1 MSNPLLSL
9 VGLPPYD
16 RIHAADVVPA
26 LTTLVEGAEREF
38 TSFEQSVTPTWE
50 GSLGRLHDLTR
61 NLWAAWGAVN
71 HLLSVR
77 NTPEL
82 RAAHA
87 EIQPAMVRFGSRLGQ
102 SVALYQALEGLRQ
115 GPDFAALDAV
125 QQRVV
130 GAELRDMQLS
140 GVGLMGA
147 ARDRF
152 QAIQLE
158 LSELST
164 RFSNHLLDA
173 SKAWSKVLT
182 DPTQVAGLPASLR
195 ALMAHQAGGTP
206 EAGPWKLTLDFPVYG
221 PFLEHSRDRGLR
233 EEAYRAFITRASTGE
248 HDNQPLLIRILAL
261 RQEQAGLL
269 GKASYAEVS
278 LASKMAPGLDAVDAL
293 LERLRQVARPKAVAE
308 LADLTAYARQ
318 VSGDPALTLNLWDNA
333 FWAERLREERYA
345 YTDEELR
352 PYFALPQVLEGVF
365 ATAKRLFGIDIVPAD
380 GQAPVWHPDVRFFEV
395 RDGGTPIAAFYLDPY
410 SRPADKRG
418 GAWMNSCLGRE
429 QRGGV
434 LQKPVAILVCN
445 QTPPV
450 GDTPSLMT
458 WREVETLFHE
468 FGHGLQHLLTTVDHP
483 QAAGI
488 NGVEWDAVE
497 LPSQFMENWCYDP
510 ATITTLARH
519 YQSGAALPEALFR
532 KVTAARTY
540 RAASMTVR
548 QVYLS
553 ALDLALHRET
563 VTDPLAVQHRIA
575 AATLVAQPLA
585 EDRFLCS
592 FSHIFAGGYAAGYY
606 SYKWAE
612 VLSADAFGAFTEAGL
627 GNPAAIAQVGRRF
640 RDTVLALGGGQH
652 PLEVFRTFRG
662 REPTADALLASQG
675 LL

>member
-1 MSNPLLSL
+1 MNPLLSFD
-9 VGLPPYD
+9 GLPPYD
-16 RIHAADVVPA
+16 RIVAADVVPA
-26 LTTLVEGAEREF
+26 LTTLVEVAERDF
-38 TSFEQSVTPTWE
+38 TAFEGAVLPTWA

-61 NLWAAWGAVN
+61 RLWAAWGAVN

-87 EIQPAMVRFGSRLGQ
+87 EVQPAIVRFGSRLGQ
-102 SVALYQALEGLRQ
+102 SVPLYRALEDLRA
-115 GPDFAALDAV
+115 GPGFTALDAV

-130 GAELRDMQLS
+130 LAELRDMQLS
-140 GVGLMGA
+140 GVGLTGA
-147 ARDRF
+147 ARERF

-158 LSELST
+158 LSDLST
-164 RFSNHLLDA
+164 RFSNQLLDA
-173 SKAWSKVLT
+173 AKAWSKVLT
-182 DPTQVAGLPASLR
+182 DPAQVAGLPASLR
-195 ALMAHQAGGTP
+195 GLMAHQAGGTP
-206 EAGPWKLTLDFPVYG
+206 DAGPWKLTLDFPVYG
-221 PFLEHSRDRGLR
+221 PFQEHGRDRALR
-233 EEAYRAFITRASTGE
+233 EDAYRAFITRAAGGA
-248 HDNQPLLIRILAL
+248 HDNQPLLTRILAL
-261 RQEQAGLL
+261 RQEQAALL
-269 GKASYAEVS
+269 GKVSYAEVS
-278 LASKMAPGLDAVDAL
+278 LASKMAPGLEAVDAL
-293 LERLRQVARPKAVAE
+293 LERLRQVARPKAEAE

-318 VSGDPALTLNLWDNA
+318 ASGDPALTLALWDIA

-365 ATAKRLFGIDIVPAD
+365 ATAQRLFGITIVPAD
-380 GQAPVWHPDVRFFEV
+380 GQAPIWHPDVRYFEV
-395 RDGGTPIAAFYLDPY
+395 RDGGIAIASFYLDPY

-429 QRGGV
+429 VRDGS

-450 GDTPSLMT
+450 GDMPSLMT

-510 ATITTLARH
+510 ATIATLARH
-519 YQSGAALPEALFR
+519 YQSGAALPDALFR

-553 ALDLALHRET
+553 ALDLALHREP

-575 AATLVAQPLA
+575 ARTLVSQPLA

-627 GNPAAIAQVGRRF
+627 ADPAAMARVGRRF
-640 RDTVLALGGGQH
+640 RDTVLAQGGGRH
-652 PLEVFRTFRG
+652 PLEVFRDFRG
-662 REPTADALLASQG
+662 RDPSADALLKNLG

>member
-1 MSNPLLSL
+1 MSNPLLSIS
-9 VGLPPYD
+9 GLPPYD
-16 RIHAADVVPA
+16 RIAATDVVPG
-26 LTTLVEGAEREF
+26 LTLLVEAAEREF
-38 TSFEQSVTPTWE
+38 TSFEQSVTATWD

-61 NLWAAWGAVN
+61 GLWAAWGAVN

-87 EIQPAMVRFGSRLGQ
+87 EVQPAIVRFGSRLGQ
-102 SVALYQALEGLRQ
+102 SVPLYQALEALRA
-115 GPDFAALDAV
+115 GPGFAALDAV

-130 GAELRDMQLS
+130 VAELRDMQLS
-140 GVGLMGA
+140 GVGLVGA
-147 ARDRF
+147 ARERF
-152 QAIQLE
+152 QALQLE

-173 SKAWSKVLT
+173 SKAWSKVIT
-182 DPTQVAGLPASLR
+182 DPAQVAGLPASLR

-206 EAGPWKLTLDFPVYG
+206 DAGPWKLTLDFPVYG
-221 PFLEHSRDRGLR
+221 PFLEHSRDRTLR
-233 EEAYRAFITRASTGE
+233 EDAYRAFITRAATGE
-248 HDNQPLLIRILAL
+248 QDNQPLLARILAA
-261 RQEQAGLL
+261 RQEMASLL

-278 LASKMAPGLDAVDAL
+278 LASKMAPNLAAVDAL
-293 LERLRQVARPKAVAE
+293 LERLRQVARPKAEAE

-318 VSGDPALTLNLWDNA
+318 VSGDPALTLALWDIA

-352 PYFALPQVLEGVF
+352 PYFALPQVLAGLF
-365 ATAKRLFGIDIVPAD
+365 DTAKRLFGIDIVPAD
-380 GQAPVWHPDVRFFEV
+380 GQAPVWHPDVQYFEV
-395 RDGGTPIAAFYLDPY
+395 RDGGVALATFYLDPY

-429 QRGGV
+429 RHGGV

-510 ATITTLARH
+510 ATNSTLARH
-519 YQSGAALPEALFR
+519 FQTGAALPEALFR

-553 ALDLALHRET
+553 ALDLALHREV
-563 VTDPLAVQHRIA
+563 VTDPLAVQRRIA
-575 AATLVAQPLA
+575 GDTLVTQPLA

-627 GNPAAIAQVGRRF
+627 ADPQAMARIGRRF
-640 RDTVLALGGGQH
+640 RVTVLELGGGQH
-652 PLEVFRTFRG
+652 PLEVFRAFRG
-662 REPTADALLASQG
+662 REPTADALLKNLG